1 MLGRLFKKTT
11 VEDERSHYR
20 RAPGRGDAL
29 GVKIV
34 CANGAAITGV
44 LTDLSAGGAAIAFDQ
59 DMSGDLAL
67 GEVRELV
74 FCSLTTS
81 PIRAA
86 AIVRSVP
93 GAVEPRSFG
102 FEFLDETTLFEKLD
116 DAMLRFFNR
125 RRFRRAKPA
134 IGERFRA
141 VMKFDQEEVE
151 ADVRDVSMRGVGL
164 AVTDAV
170 AARLAV
176 DESIPIELFVPG
188 TDHVIRVEGT
198 VRHLT
203 RKGKGVRAGLS
214 METGPEE
221 ASTRSGKRAVAA
233 LSDYIQRRLDEI
245 ERYNSAFE

>member
-1 MLGRLFKKTT
+1 MLGRLFKKTA
-11 VEDERSHYR
+11 VEDDRSHYR

-29 GVKIV
+29 GVKVV

-59 DMSGDLAL
+59 DMSSDLAL

-74 FCSLTTS
+74 FCSLTAS
-81 PIRAA
+81 PISAA
-86 AIVRSVP
+86 ATVRSVP
-93 GAVEPRSFG
+93 GGGEPHCFG
-102 FEFLDETTLFEKLD
+102 FEFIDGAALFEELD
-116 DAMLRFFNR
+116 DTMLRFFNR

-141 VMKFDQEEVE
+141 VMKFDDGDVE

-164 AVTDAV
+164 AVTDEV
-170 AARLAV
+170 SVRLTV
-176 DESIPIELFVPG
+176 DENVPIELFVPG
-188 TDHVIRVEGT
+188 TDHVVRVEGT

-203 RKGKGVRAGLS
+203 RTGKGVRAGFS
-214 METGPEE
+214 MEPLPGE
-221 ASTRSGKRAVAA
+221 AARRSTKRAIAA